1 MYHEEDEGG
10 SSGVERPA
18 VLIGEDLVI
27 GGVVRPL
34 PLRHFIVD
42 CRDVED
48 VAECQSQRCNNI
60 STSSNETRLMEYNVR
75 STSYTRRPIQICLL
89 RTEPKMKSTK
99 KADHTTHSSCTQ
111 SLIRIRYSRCHAVA
125 GVGQRLC
132 LTKTDLPDAQRVC
145 G

>member
-1 MYHEEDEGG
+1 VYHEEDEGG

-75 STSYTRRPIQICLL
+75 STSYTRIGL
-89 RTEPKMKSTK
+89 S
-99 KADHTTHSSCTQ
+99 
-111 SLIRIRYSRCHAVA
+111 RYVYFALN
-125 GVGQRLC
+125 Q
-132 LTKTDLPDAQRVC
+132 K
-145 G
+145 